1 MSRLLV
7 IGFIW
12 LGCTVA
18 WAMLGSSLAVRS
30 EDTSNARGEEV
41 HGLWGGPLYQ
51 EPPKAFYTAES
62 IREVKKTVQREGE
75 KPVTTTTTERVP
87 TNIDVPLDVS
97 DLNARLELDHRK
109 RGLMWFATYGLDF
122 QGAYTFRNPSDQPRD
137 VTIQLALD
145 TVSRTYDGLRILD
158 ERGKP
163 IAFKIVE
170 GTAQWKQ
177 RFKAGQE
184 RRVDVSFRT
193 RGTESWRYAATPGS
207 DEARNFRL
215 RVSTDF
221 ADVDFPLNSVSPSKH
236 ASKDG
241 AWNGEWSFES
251 LITSSPMGIQMP
263 EKLNPGPLAARITFF
278 APVSLL
284 FFFFVISMLAIRSGR
299 ELHPMHYFLLGCA
312 FFAFHLLFAY
322 SVDHLPLAW
331 SFILSAVVSMLLVLN
346 YVRHF
351 VGWRFAFEKVVP
363 VQLIY
368 LVLFSASFFWKGF
381 TGLAITM
388 GAVLTLFAV
397 MQLTGRLD
405 WSETFAR
412 RPVIANS
419 PNMGYQNIEW

>member
-18 WAMLGSSLAVRS
+18 WSILGSSLTVRS
-30 EDTSNARGEEV
+30 ADTSSARSEEV

-62 IREVKKTVQREGE
+62 IREEKKTVQREGE
-75 KPVTTTTTERVP
+75 DPVTTTTTKRVL
-87 TNIDVPLDVS
+87 TNIDVPLEAS
-97 DLNARLELDHRK
+97 DLSADFELDHRK

-122 QGAYTFRNPSDQPRD
+122 QGAYTFRNPSDEPRN
-137 VTIQLALD
+137 VTMRLALD
-145 TVSRTYDGLRILD
+145 TVSRTYDGLRISD
-158 ERGKP
+158 EQGKP
-163 IAFKIVE
+163 IPFAIV
-170 GTAQWKQ
+170 GGMAQWKQ
-177 RFKAGQE
+177 PFKAGQD

-193 RGTESWRYAATPGS
+193 RGTESWRYAATPES
-207 DEARNFRL
+207 EEARNFRL
-215 RVSTDF
+215 RVVTDF
-221 ADVDFPLNSVSPSKH
+221 PDVDFPLNSVSPSKH
-236 ASKDG
+236 ATNDD
-241 AWNGEWSFES
+241 AWKGEWTFES

-284 FFFFVISMLAIRSGR
+284 FFFFVISMLAITSGR

-322 SVDHLPLAW
+322 SVDHLALTW
-331 SFILSAVVSMLLVLN
+331 SFILSAVVSMLLVLS

-351 VGWRFAFEKVVP
+351 VGWRFALEKVAP
-363 VQLIY
+363 VQLVY

-381 TGLAITM
+381 TGLAITI
-388 GAVLTLFAV
+388 GAIFTLFAV

-405 WSETFAR
+405 WTETFAR
-412 RPVIANS
+412 SRTSSRAS
-419 PNMGYQNIEW
+419 

>member
-1 MSRLLV
+1 MIRLLA

-12 LGCTVA
+12 LGCTIA
-18 WAMLGSSLAVRS
+18 WAILGSSLTVRS

-51 EPPKAFYTAES
+51 EPPKAFYTTES
-62 IREVKKTVQREGE
+62 IREEKKTVQHEGE
-75 KPVTTTTTERVP
+75 EPVTTTTTQRVL
-87 TNIDVPLDVS
+87 TDIDVPLEAS
-97 DLNARLELDHRK
+97 DLTARLELDHRK
-109 RGLMWFATYGLDF
+109 RGLMWFATYGLHF
-122 QGAYTFRNPSDQPRD
+122 RGAYTFRNPSEEPHD
-137 VTIQLALD
+137 VSIHLALD
-145 TVSRTYDGLRILD
+145 TVSRTYDGLQILD
-158 ERGKP
+158 EAGKL
-163 IAFKIVE
+163 IAFSIVG

-193 RGTESWRYAATPGS
+193 RGTESWRYSATPGS
-207 DEARNFRL
+207 GEARNFRL

-236 ASKDG
+236 AAKDG
-241 AWNGEWSFES
+241 LWSGEWSFES
-251 LITSSPMGIQMP
+251 LITSSPMGIEMP

-284 FFFFVISMLAIRSGR
+284 FFFFVISMVALTSGR

-322 SVDHLPLAW
+322 SVDHLALAW
-331 SFILSAVVSMLLVLN
+331 SFTLSAAVSMLLVLS

-351 VGWRFAFEKVVP
+351 VGWRFALEKVAP
-363 VQLIY
+363 VQLVY

-381 TGLAITM
+381 TGLAITI
-388 GAVLTLFAV
+388 GAILTLFAV

-412 RPVIANS
+412 SRTPSRAS
-419 PNMGYQNIEW
+419 C